1 MIWVLSFGSY
11 VFDLEKGTTEGY
23 GLRME
28 TNRAP
33 QIATGIDEQTAG
45 TQNRKVMINNTLY
58 IVTDEGAIFDVMG
71 KNIK

>member
-1 MIWVLSFGSY
+1 
-11 VFDLEKGTTEGY
+11 
-23 GLRME
+23 ME

-58 IVTDEGAIFDVMG
+58 IVTAEGAIFDVMG